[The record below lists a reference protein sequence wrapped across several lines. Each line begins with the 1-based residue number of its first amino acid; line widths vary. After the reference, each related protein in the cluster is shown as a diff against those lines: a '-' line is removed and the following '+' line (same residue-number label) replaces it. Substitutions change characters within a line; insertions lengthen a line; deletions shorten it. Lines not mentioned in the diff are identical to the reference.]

1 MLLFLMLPS
10 PPQKKKML
18 IEQTL
23 TQGIAYCFF
32 LNLSIESQL
41 QLHHQT
47 YPEKLQ
53 ACQKMQTKIN
63 KSKRERTV
71 EQTS

>member
-1 MLLFLMLPS
+1 MLPS
-10 PPQKKKML
+10 SPQKKKML

-32 LNLSIESQL
+32 LDLSIESQL

-53 ACQKMQTKIN
+53 ACQKKMQPKTN
-63 KSKRERTV
+63 KSKKKHTV
-71 EQTS
+71 KQTS